1 LLLFNGPVL
10 VFADIGLLP
19 DVLNPGIVPYELGRR
34 DLSRIS
40 ETNPEWGRTW
50 SDGITYS
57 TTRWSACSRW
67 RPCTGWRPDVARPRR
82 CDHFE
87 SGEVRTGNR
96 SER

>member
-1 LLLFNGPVL
+1 MLLFIGPVL
-10 VFADIGLLP
+10 VFAGIGLLP

-34 DLSRIS
+34 DLSRNS
-40 ETNPEWGRTW
+40 ETN
-50 SDGITYS
+50 
-57 TTRWSACSRW
+57 TRWSACSRW